1 MWLMN
6 TIRYCRLRAGLT
18 QQELA
23 DRAEISQ
30 SALARLESGRITP
43 RMDTVASV
51 LRECHMSL
59 ALFPLSG
66 TGVDRTTIRKMLAL
80 TPRQRLTLATKE
92 AANLE
97 RLRPRR
103 LR

>member
-1 MWLMN
+1 MPLMN
-6 TIRYCRLRAGLT
+6 TIRYCRLRAGLA

-23 DRAEISQ
+23 DRAGISQ

-43 RMDTVASV
+43 RMDTVASL